1 MVGEKERNK
10 RNLLLHSIM
19 NCLILDNHMGY
30 IGYRNTIN
38 RKIIDLGVIVVI
50 VDNWKSIQ

>member
-1 MVGEKERNK
+1 
-10 RNLLLHSIM
+10 
-19 NCLILDNHMGY
+19 MGY

-38 RKIIDLGVIVVI
+38 GKIIDPGAIVII